1 MTGNIH
7 SFESLGTVDGPGVRF
22 VVFLQGCPMRCK
34 YCHNPDTWNF
44 ALGKKYTA
52 EEIINRLIRNK
63 EFYETGG
70 ITATGGEPMC
80 QLDFLTELF
89 TLAKNKGIHT
99 CLDTSG
105 IMFDKHSRD
114 KIDALL
120 EVCDLVMLDIKH
132 MDENEHI
139 KLTGMP
145 NKAVLDFAR
154 YLNEKQKKMR
164 IRFVLVPTVTDSEA
178 HLKSIGEF
186 LKDFTNLEKIEVL
199 PYHTLGKVKYES
211 LGIKYQFEDI
221 PEATSDM
228 TKNALKIIQSTMC
241 NKNSL

>member
-1 MTGNIH
+1 MLGNIH

-22 VVFLQGCPMRCK
+22 VVFFQGCVLRCK
-34 YCHNPDTWNF
+34 YCHNPDTWAFNI
-44 ALGKKYTA
+44 GIKYTA
-52 EEIINRLIRNK
+52 EDIIKRLLRNK

-80 QLDFLTELF
+80 QIDFLTELF
-89 TLAKNKGIHT
+89 SLAKKNKIHT

-105 IMFDKHSRD
+105 IMFDKVNRD

-132 MDENEHI
+132 IDEGEHI
-139 KLTGMP
+139 KLTGMS

-154 YLNEKQKKMR
+154 YLNEKQRKMR
-164 IRFVLVPTVTDSEA
+164 IRYVLVPTITDKEDD
-178 HLKSIGEF
+178 LTELGKF
-186 LKDFTNLEKIEVL
+186 LKDFTNIEKIEVL
-199 PYHTLGKVKYES
+199 PYHTLGKVKYEN
-211 LGIKYQFEDI
+211 LGIKYPLENI

-228 TKNALKIIQSTMC
+228 AKKALELIKANM
-241 NKNSL
+241 

>member
-7 SFESLGTVDGPGVRF
+7 SIESFGTVDGPGVRF
-22 VVFLQGCPMRCK
+22 VVFFQGCVLRCK

-44 ALGKKYTA
+44 ALGTKYTA
-52 EEIINRLIRNK
+52 EEIINRFLRNK

-80 QLDFLTELF
+80 QLDFLIELF

-105 IMFDKHSRD
+105 IMFDSSRLD
-114 KIDALL
+114 KIDRLL

-139 KLTGMP
+139 KLTGMS
-145 NKAVLDFAR
+145 NKNVLDFAK
-154 YLNEKQKKMR
+154 YLNKKQKKMR

-178 HLKSIGEF
+178 HLIELGKF

-199 PYHTLGKVKYES
+199 PYHTLGKVKYEA
-211 LGIKYQFEDI
+211 LGIKYPLENI
-221 PEATSDM
+221 PEADSQM
-228 TKNALKIIQSTMC
+228 AKNALEIIKA
-241 NKNSL
+241 NIKK